1 MERGVKV
8 DQVLWAVKAAK
19 RFGIQVGMFLM
30 WGYPGEQIE
39 DIAATVDLV
48 RKCQP
53 DIHLTTVA
61 YPIKNTGFFRKTA
74 DSVVTEKQW
83 SEATDR
89 DYRIKGRHSRAYYK
103 QADSWLNNEVEAT
116 RLDGKNPAEAALR
129 RSAAMD
135 ARERMLTSSLE
146 AETEA

>member
-1 MERGVKV
+1 
-8 DQVLWAVKAAK
+8 
-19 RFGIQVGMFLM
+19 MFLM

-116 RLDGKNPAEAALR
+116 RLDDKNPAEAALR
-129 RSAAMD
+129 RSAAMA